1 MADPVQGAVGA
12 PSSTPLRVASRRPF
26 TLLFVALTLALTLA
40 AMEAPSVFGS
50 TTTAPA
56 AKGTQA
62 ARVLKAARS
71 YVGARFRMGAEGQR
85 IGKRT
90 YFDCS
95 GFVYRVYKEAGLIGK
110 IGGGRLL
117 GNAYWQWF
125 KRRGLANRKN
135 PKPGDI
141 IMWGKHGKAHHMGI
155 YIGGNRA
162 ISALVNPWGV
172 RTHPINGLA
181 TGAQNRSSLRVLAYL
196 HVRLER

>member
-1 MADPVQGAVGA
+1 M
-12 PSSTPLRVASRRPF
+12 
-26 TLLFVALTLALTLA
+26 ALTLALTMVV
-40 AMEAPSVFGS
+40 MEAPAVFGH

-71 YVGARFRMGAEGQR
+71 HIGARFRMGAEGQK
-85 IGKRT
+85 IGRRT

-95 GFVYRVYKEAGLIGK
+95 GFVYKIYKEAGLVSR
-110 IGGGRLL
+110 IGGRRML
-117 GNAYWQWF
+117 GTAYWNWF

-141 IMWGKHGKAHHMGI
+141 IMWGKKGKATHMGI
-155 YIGGNRA
+155 YVGDNRA

-172 RTHPINGLA
+172 RLHRVNGLA
-181 TGAQNRSSLRVLAYL
+181 AGAHNRSSLRVLAYL